1 MNDLIKAKEVLE
13 NGAFTCVLVNG
24 DEVISFSERGVKPLL
39 ALLSQS
45 KSLESFCSADKVVGK
60 AAAFLYLLLGVKK
73 LHALVISEH
82 ALALLRE
89 NGICVSYDT
98 LVPMIRNRT
107 DTGFCPMEQAT
118 MNCASPEEALSA
130 IKETLKKLNARRKI

>member
-1 MNDLIKAKEVLE
+1 MNDLIKAKEILE
-13 NGAFTCVLVNG
+13 NGAFTCVLVKG

-39 ALLSQS
+39 ALLSQN
-45 KSLESFCSADKVVGK
+45 KKLESFCAADKVVGK
-60 AAAFLYLLLGVKK
+60 AAAFLYLLLGVKN

-82 ALALLRE
+82 ALSLLLG
-89 NGICVSYDT
+89 NGVAVSYDT

-118 MNCASPEEALSA
+118 MNCSSPEEALAA
-130 IKETLKKLNARRKI
+130 IKETLKKLNS